1 MREGRTEI
9 DSMLEALRLT
19 VSGIIDE
26 VQGIKTTQSG
36 LLERIVAV
44 EARLQNALVGVN
56 KNFVSM
62 SNDIEVQC
70 NVINKLVGTM
80 NQWEREQKV
89 LRRDVDEGQRWS
101 QQLEN
106 GTMVVL
112 MERLEKLETR
122 MAEKD
127 EEIAVLR
134 GQVCLY
140 RMWLLDHLLIGSR
153 SVPAVNLWSRFRGR
167 LAPFKSPSVET
178 LTQRCYRSTGSR
190 TCTRARERR

>member
-1 MREGRTEI
+1 M
-9 DSMLEALRLT
+9 
-19 VSGIIDE
+19 
-26 VQGIKTTQSG
+26 
-36 LLERIVAV
+36 

-62 SNDIEVQC
+62 SNDIKVQR

-89 LRRDVDEGQRWS
+89 LCRDIDEGQRWL

-106 GTMVVL
+106 GMMVVL
-112 MERLEKLETR
+112 AERLEKLETR

-127 EEIAVLR
+127 EEIAMLR

-140 RMWLLDHLLIGSR
+140 RMWLL
-153 SVPAVNLWSRFRGR
+153 
-167 LAPFKSPSVET
+167 T
-178 LTQRCYRSTGSR
+178 
-190 TCTRARERR
+190 TC

>member
-1 MREGRTEI
+1 M
-9 DSMLEALRLT
+9 
-19 VSGIIDE
+19 
-26 VQGIKTTQSG
+26 
-36 LLERIVAV
+36 AV
-44 EARLQNALVGVN
+44 KARLQSALVGIN
-56 KNFVSM
+56 KNFMSM
-62 SNDIEVQC
+62 SNDIEVQR

-134 GQVCLY
+134 GQVCLCH
-140 RMWLLDHLLIGSR
+140 MWLFR
-153 SVPAVNLWSRFRGR
+153 PPAD
-167 LAPFKSPSVET
+167 
-178 LTQRCYRSTGSR
+178 
-190 TCTRARERR
+190 RE

>member
-9 DSMLEALRLT
+9 DSMLEALWLT
-19 VSGIIDE
+19 TLGIIDE

-62 SNDIEVQC
+62 SNDIEVQR

-80 NQWEREQKV
+80 NQWEQEQKV

-101 QQLEN
+101 QQLE
-106 GTMVVL
+106 
-112 MERLEKLETR
+112 K
-122 MAEKD
+122 
-127 EEIAVLR
+127 
-134 GQVCLY
+134 
-140 RMWLLDHLLIGSR
+140 IG
-153 SVPAVNLWSRFRGR
+153 
-167 LAPFKSPSVET
+167 
-178 LTQRCYRSTGSR
+178 
-190 TCTRARERR
+190 RAHV

>member
-9 DSMLEALRLT
+9 NSMLEALRLT
-19 VSGIIDE
+19 ASGIIDE

-44 EARLQNALVGVN
+44 EARLQNTLVGVN

-62 SNDIEVQC
+62 ANDVEVQR

-89 LRRDVDEGQRWS
+89 LRRDIDEGQHWS
-101 QQLEN
+101 QQVEN
-106 GTMVVL
+106 RMMVVL
-112 MERLEKLETR
+112 AERLEKLETR

-134 GQVCLY
+134 GQVYLF
-140 RMWLLDHLLIGSR
+140 RMWLL
-153 SVPAVNLWSRFRGR
+153 AV
-167 LAPFKSPSVET
+167 
-178 LTQRCYRSTGSR
+178 C
-190 TCTRARERR
+190 

>member
-1 MREGRTEI
+1 MREGHTEI

-19 VSGIIDE
+19 ALGIIKE

-36 LLERIVAV
+36 LLERIIAM
-44 EARLQNALVGVN
+44 EAHLQNALVGIN

-62 SNDIEVQC
+62 SNDIEVQR
-70 NVINKLVGTM
+70 NIINKLVGTM

-112 MERLEKLETR
+112 MECLEKLEIR

-127 EEIAVLR
+127 EKITMLR
-134 GQVCLY
+134 GQAGLY
-140 RMWLLDHLLIGSR
+140 HVWYQGAIFTFQISTFDK
-153 SVPAVNLWSRFRGR
+153 SRFPR
-167 LAPFKSPSVET
+167 
-178 LTQRCYRSTGSR
+178 
-190 TCTRARERR
+190 

>member
-1 MREGRTEI
+1 M
-9 DSMLEALRLT
+9 DSMMEALRLT
-19 VSGIIDE
+19 ASGIIDE
-26 VQGIKTTQSG
+26 VQGIKTTQNS

-62 SNDIEVQC
+62 ANDIEVQR

-89 LRRDVDEGQRWS
+89 LRWDVDEGQRWS
-101 QQLEN
+101 QQVEN
-106 GTMVVL
+106 GMMVVL
-112 MERLEKLETR
+112 AERLEKLETR

-140 RMWLLDHLLIGSR
+140 RMWLFR
-153 SVPAVNLWSRFRGR
+153 PPAD
-167 LAPFKSPSVET
+167 
-178 LTQRCYRSTGSR
+178 
-190 TCTRARERR
+190 RE

>member
-1 MREGRTEI
+1 MEI

-19 VSGIIDE
+19 TSGIINE
-26 VQGIKTTQSG
+26 VQGIKTMQSG

-56 KNFVSM
+56 KNFVLM

-70 NVINKLVGTM
+70 NIINNLVGTM

-89 LRRDVDEGQRWS
+89 LHKDVDKGQQWL

-106 GTMVVL
+106 GSMVVL
-112 MERLEKLETR
+112 MEHLKKLETR

-127 EEIAVLR
+127 EEIAVLQ
-134 GQVCLY
+134 GQASPY
-140 RMWLLDHLLIGSR
+140 RKWLL
-153 SVPAVNLWSRFRGR
+153 AV
-167 LAPFKSPSVET
+167 
-178 LTQRCYRSTGSR
+178 C
-190 TCTRARERR
+190 

>member
-1 MREGRTEI
+1 
-9 DSMLEALRLT
+9 MLEALQLT
-19 VSGIIDE
+19 ASGIIDE

-36 LLERIVAV
+36 LLERIIAV

-62 SNDIEVQC
+62 SNDIEVQR

-80 NQWEREQKV
+80 NQWEQEQKV
-89 LRRDVDEGQRWS
+89 LRRDIDKGQRWS

-106 GTMVVL
+106 GTKVVL
-112 MERLEKLETR
+112 MEHLEKSETR

-134 GQVCLY
+134 GQAGLFC
-140 RMWLLDHLLIGSR
+140 MWLL
-153 SVPAVNLWSRFRGR
+153 AV
-167 LAPFKSPSVET
+167 
-178 LTQRCYRSTGSR
+178 C
-190 TCTRARERR
+190 